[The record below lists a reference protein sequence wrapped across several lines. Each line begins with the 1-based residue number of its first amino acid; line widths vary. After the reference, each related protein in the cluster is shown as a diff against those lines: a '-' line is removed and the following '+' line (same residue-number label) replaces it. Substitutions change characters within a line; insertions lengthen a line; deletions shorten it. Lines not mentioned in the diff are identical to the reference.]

1 MFLRAFHL
9 FFGGAGW
16 DRWRGFSYCCRF
28 GVGIVLG
35 GLIADLYVSKMGR
48 NVVTD
53 GGVFG

>member
-1 MFLRAFHL
+1 M